1 MPGVDAIVADV
12 CCSCASLLQGAK
24 GSNVHRELNSQARTN
39 DMDYT
44 NDPESNTKSNS
55 MRAQAGGSTSMPS
68 KPKKEPNPD
77 EEHEAQEETRDPN
90 QVNDP
95 NRQAREGDDKN
106 YPGRTIGQ
114 L

>member
-1 MPGVDAIVADV
+1 
-12 CCSCASLLQGAK
+12 
-24 GSNVHRELNSQARTN
+24 
-39 DMDYT
+39 MDYT
-44 NDPESNTKSNS
+44 SDLTSNTQSIL
-55 MRAQAGGSTSMPS
+55 MRVQGGGSTSMPS
-68 KPKKEPNPD
+68 KPKKEPDPA
-77 EEHEAQEETRDPN
+77 EEHEAEEETRDPN